1 MVVQAL
7 TLHPIPAVT
16 LSETLQKCGYCG
28 FDRHFFN
35 LYIEFVQP
43 KLALNKAPTINK
55 MLVTQT
61 EVNDPPAWVFPR
73 YTGIT
78 VNLLKEFKAVDGV
91 Q

>member
-1 MVVQAL
+1 
-7 TLHPIPAVT
+7 
-16 LSETLQKCGYCG
+16 
-28 FDRHFFN
+28 
-35 LYIEFVQP
+35 
-43 KLALNKAPTINK
+43 

-91 Q
+91 QWIKMVQYSRPWFWRTNFNIVLYLNNLQQPLKQVESYVIVSKVI

>member
-1 MVVQAL
+1 
-7 TLHPIPAVT
+7 
-16 LSETLQKCGYCG
+16 
-28 FDRHFFN
+28 
-35 LYIEFVQP
+35 
-43 KLALNKAPTINK
+43 

-91 Q
+91 QWIKMVQYSRPWFWRTNFNIVSYLNNLQQPLKQVESYVIVSKVI